1 MASDDDVQTQHL
13 AQQLQEETRGI
24 QPLPAQPIQDASQE
38 YIPCMWL
45 NCGDR
50 MPGAEALY
58 EHVCER
64 HIGRK
69 STNNL
74 NLTCHWGNCRTTT
87 VKRDHITSHMRVH
100 VPLKPHKCDFC
111 GKAFKRPQDLKKHV
125 KTHADDSV
133 LLRSPDARNQQ
144 NGQGAFL
151 HDGEGIFL
159 LDASLHGSL
168 TLTSSTAYFPGHD
181 MSNGPYPPAG
191 GHNGANNNY
200 YPNPQSYSGYG
211 QVNYPGASL
220 ADQQSMETRRRAIE
234 ALNDFLGD
242 VKRRALDPHA
252 YYDVGQRLN
261 TQSLPLPVS
270 IGSGYS
276 IGNGYQ
282 SHGSGSTGGSYNAA
296 SLLES
301 FGASASS
308 LLNQHGN
315 VASHGPMTQN
325 YALPLTNAR
334 TKADLLE
341 IDRFLEQL
349 SATVYE
355 TSGQAAA
362 AGVQQPGVHTQLATG
377 YAGFAPTYRS
387 SHSPPQAQSS
397 ATSHGGMQP
406 LSSVAQLANMTAN
419 AQNGSETPALT
430 PASVSSYT
438 SSGQSPTS
446 SHSRASGDSS
456 SMYPQLPSVTGMS
469 DMGPGYS
476 SAPPSG
482 LASGFEGYDSRRY
495 SGGRLQREAPA
506 APENDSMDIDSDGQR
521 TPRKMSLLK
530 EALRDASPS
539 NVDPALRDTPSAEQP
554 PAAGS
559 PRSDNTDDK
568 AQESWVENVRVIE
581 LLRSW
586 ARSRIESG
594 DFERDEDS
602 TPEPPAQQ
610 MKEQPQEQVGV
621 EVEVEEEPIAYPTLK
636 TEEE

>member
-1 MASDDDVQTQHL
+1 MASEEAQNQQL
-13 AQQLQEETRGI
+13 AQQLQDETSGI
-24 QPLPAQPIQDASQE
+24 QSLPTQPSQDADPD

-45 NCGDR
+45 SCGER
-50 MPGAEALY
+50 LPGAEALY
-58 EHVCER
+58 DHVCER

-74 NLTCHWGNCRTTT
+74 NLTCQWGNCRTTT

-133 LLRSPDARNQQ
+133 LLPSPDSRNQQ
-144 NGQGAFL
+144 NGQGAFP
-151 HDGEGIFL
+151 
-159 LDASLHGSL
+159 DASN
-168 TLTSSTAYFPGHD
+168 AYFPGHD
-181 MSNGPYPPAG
+181 MSNGAYTTAG
-191 GHNGANNNY
+191 GHNGAANNSF

-211 QVNYPGASL
+211 QVNYPGTSM

-242 VKRRALDPHA
+242 VKRRALDPHS

-261 TQSLPLPVS
+261 SQVLPVPVS
-270 IGSGYS
+270 IGAGYS
-276 IGNGYQ
+276 IGSNGYPT
-282 SHGSGSTGGSYNAA
+282 HVGNNNNNNNNGGANYNAT

-308 LLNQHGN
+308 LLNQHGS
-315 VASHGPMTQN
+315 VAAHGAMTQN
-325 YALPLTNAR
+325 YSIPMTHAR
-334 TKADLLE
+334 TKAELLD

-349 SATVYE
+349 QATVYE
-355 TSGQAAA
+355 SSGQAAA
-362 AGVQQPGVHTQLATG
+362 AGVQQPGVHALAAGG
-377 YAGFAPTYRS
+377 YSGFHPTYRS
-387 SHSPPQAQSS
+387 SHSPPQGQHS
-397 ATSHGGMQP
+397 ASNSGMQP
-406 LSSVAQLANMTAN
+406 LSSVAQMANMTAN
-419 AQNGSETPALT
+419 AQSGSDTPALT

-438 SSGQSPTS
+438 SSGHSPVS
-446 SHSRASGDSS
+446 SHSRASGDGS

-469 DMGPGYS
+469 DMESGYN

-506 APENDSMDIDSDGQR
+506 PSNNDSMDIESDGQR
-521 TPRKMSLLK
+521 TPRKMSLIK
-530 EALRDASPS
+530 EALREASPS
-539 NVDPALRDTPSAEQP
+539 NVDPALRSTPPVDNQP
-554 PAAGS
+554 GSGS

-568 AQESWVENVRVIE
+568 AQDAWVENVRVIDQ
-581 LLRSW
+581 LRSW
-586 ARSRIESG
+586 VRSRLENG
-594 DFERDEDS
+594 EFERDEES
-602 TPEPPAQQ
+602 TPEPPVEV
-610 MKEQPQEQVGV
+610 KEQPQ
-621 EVEVEEEPIAYPTLK
+621 EEEPIAYPTLK